1 MELQMVRRVSADV
14 AEPLLSEWGRIARHN
29 KSLHE
34 AASAHF
40 SGRSDFGLIT
50 AVVLG
55 SAGGLINILIGAA
68 GPELGGAA
76 AVVNISQVAL
86 GCASVL
92 SAAII
97 SAAKQL
103 GWESKAHKH
112 GEYACHYGE
121 LARLINSERTLAI
134 LNDSSFASVG
144 DLIKKVQADLDK
156 IEEGAPPIPGF
167 IEKKLGEKTNGSL
180 SASRMLPARASTE
193 YNAPTPGD
201 AGQTARNVAF
211 CLREVV
217 VDGAPE
223 VATNPWTAP
232 QGTAQGTAPQGTAS
246 STAQANAPSTAQ
258 ATAPQGTASSTA
270 PSTAQANA
278 PSTAPSTAP
287 VAHPCV
293 SSAFL
298 FSGPGGQA

>member
-1 MELQMVRRVSADV
+1 MPTELQVVRRVSAEV
-14 AEPLLSEWGRIARHN
+14 AEPLLGEWGRIARHN
-29 KSLHE
+29 KALHE

-40 SGRSDFGLIT
+40 SGRSNAGLIT

-76 AVVNISQVAL
+76 AAVNISQVAL
-86 GCASVL
+86 GCASVV
-92 SAAII
+92 SAAIV

-121 LARLINSERTLAI
+121 LARLINTERTLAI

-167 IEKKLGEKTNGSL
+167 IAKKLGEKASGVCSVASFGCATDPRG
-180 SASRMLPARASTE
+180 SASDEDESPSNGELGETE
-193 YNAPTPGD
+193 
-201 AGQTARNVAF
+201 RNVIF
-211 CLREVV
+211 CIREEPVK
-217 VDGAPE
+217 G
-223 VATNPWTAP
+223 
-232 QGTAQGTAPQGTAS
+232 G
-246 STAQANAPSTAQ
+246 
-258 ATAPQGTASSTA
+258 ATAERFER
-270 PSTAQANA
+270 
-278 PSTAPSTAP
+278 
-287 VAHPCV
+287 C
-293 SSAFL
+293 
-298 FSGPGGQA
+298 

>member
-1 MELQMVRRVSADV
+1 MVRRVSAEV

-29 KSLHE
+29 KALHE

-40 SGRSDFGLIT
+40 SGRSDAGLIT

-76 AVVNISQVAL
+76 AAVNISQVAL
-86 GCASVL
+86 GCASVV
-92 SAAII
+92 SAAIV

-121 LARLINSERTLAI
+121 LSRLINSERTLAI

-167 IEKKLGEKTNGSL
+167 IAKKMGEKATGACSV
-180 SASRMLPARASTE
+180 ASVGRAT
-193 YNAPTPGD
+193 APRD
-201 AGQTARNVAF
+201 SSIS
-211 CLREVV
+211 E
-217 VDGAPE
+217 DGAPSQVELGETGPKVTFCLSE
-223 VATNPWTAP
+223 VA
-232 QGTAQGTAPQGTAS
+232 
-246 STAQANAPSTAQ
+246 
-258 ATAPQGTASSTA
+258 
-270 PSTAQANA
+270 
-278 PSTAPSTAP
+278 
-287 VAHPCV
+287 VE
-293 SSAFL
+293 
-298 FSGPGGQA
+298 GGGAAERFERC